1 MGKATTVAVIGASG
15 GVGREV
21 VRTALDNGLRVRAL
35 ARSRTRTQEKIGD
48 LEKLDEFVEGNVD
61 DPESLARLLEGSV
74 DIVLSCLGTPKG
86 AAPCV
91 ENGTRKII
99 DAMRAAGVCRY
110 VVEFLSPSLPLHP
123 TPLVAG
129 DAADGR
135 QFSLF
140 IERPWWHGG
149 IQRMAMISSIGVGDS
164 LPQGLAMA
172 PFFARC
178 IKPLFLKK
186 LFADLDAAEEVCWR
200 AAGMRCVCV
209 RPPGL
214 TNKRGTGIFRLAPSC
229 ELKPSKRASIPRED
243 VAAAMIKFAK
253 DDSAFLHWEGK
264 GVTVVS

>member
-1 MGKATTVAVIGASG
+1 MGKATTTVAVIGASG

-35 ARSRTRTQEKIGD
+35 ARSRTRTQETVGD

-99 DAMRAAGVCRY
+99 DAMRAAG
-110 VVEFLSPSLPLHP
+110 L
-123 TPLVAG
+123 
-129 DAADGR
+129 
-135 QFSLF
+135 QK
-140 IERPWWHGG
+140 
-149 IQRMAMISSIGVGDS
+149 MAMISSIGVGDS

>member
-1 MGKATTVAVIGASG
+1 MGKATTTVAVIGASG
-15 GVGREV
+15 GGGRAV
-21 VRTALDNGLRVRAL
+21 VRAALDNGLRVRAL
-35 ARSRTRTQEKIGD
+35 ARSRTRTQETVGD

-61 DPESLARLLEGSV
+61 DPESLARLLEGPV

-99 DAMRAAGVCRY
+99 DAMRAAG
-110 VVEFLSPSLPLHP
+110 L
-123 TPLVAG
+123 
-129 DAADGR
+129 
-135 QFSLF
+135 QK
-140 IERPWWHGG
+140 
-149 IQRMAMISSIGVGDS
+149 MAMISSIGVGDS

>member
-99 DAMRAAGVCRY
+99 DAMRAAG
-110 VVEFLSPSLPLHP
+110 L
-123 TPLVAG
+123 
-129 DAADGR
+129 
-135 QFSLF
+135 QK
-140 IERPWWHGG
+140 
-149 IQRMAMISSIGVGDS
+149 MAMISSIGVGDS